1 MSKLHSRRV
10 GALLAAG
17 AVTAAVLS
25 PTSATA
31 AGGPTTGPSAAAVSW
46 IGGQLDGGLFPGQYG
61 PEYPDYGLTIDAG
74 LSTVAVGG
82 SDAVVQEI
90 AAAIEEN
97 LDQYIS
103 YNFPD
108 GETVYYG
115 DVAGATAKAATLAQ
129 STGADPTDFGGVDL
143 VERLETLTI
152 DGGATAGRIFDT
164 AQDEPDYAYANT
176 IGQSF
181 AARALTEAD
190 SPEAAAA
197 TDFLLAQQCSE
208 GFFRL
213 SFSAPDAADQTCD
226 GDPASAGD
234 TDVTAFA
241 LLALAEQAG
250 DPDVDTAIAATVGWL
265 EDTQAE
271 DGSFGG
277 GVATEAPNANST
289 GLAGWALGE
298 AGAGDSAADA
308 AAWVAALQ
316 APADTD
322 CVTGPLAAEAGALAY
337 DQAAYDEGVADG
349 ISPERGDQWRRTTAQ
364 ALPVLQHLD
373 GVAAV
378 DGLRLTGPRGFQ
390 RASSDVGMTV
400 RGLGAAGDA
409 CVTGPGAQVAVTG
422 AAPSAS
428 VTLPGG
434 TGERTYTASWLGNP
448 ATTTVKVLGATRL
461 AVDAKRAKVRA
472 GRKQVV
478 KVKGLVQGEK
488 VKVFLRGR
496 KVDTGRASRSGRFT
510 ARFVVRGKPG
520 RAKVKAVGHFGNR
533 KGTDA
538 FRVVR

>member
-82 SDAVVQEI
+82 SDAVAQEI
-90 AAAIEEN
+90 AAAIEDN

-129 STGADPTDFGGVDL
+129 STGADPADFGGVDL

-152 DGGATAGRIFDT
+152 DDGATAGRIFDT

-213 SFSAPDAADQTCD
+213 GFSAPDAADQTCD

-250 DPDVDTAIAATVGWL
+250 DPDVDTAIVATVGWL

-316 APADTD
+316 VRDLAPCDT
-322 CVTGPLAAEAGALAY
+322 GALAPDTGAIAY
-337 DQAAYDEGVADG
+337 DQAALDAGEVDG
-349 ISPERGDQWRRTTAQ
+349 ITTEMGDQWRRTTAQ
-364 ALPVLQHLD
+364 AVPALQFLD
-373 GVAAV
+373 GAPAADV
-378 DGLRLTGPRGFQ
+378 LRLDGPSGFR
-390 RASSDVGMTV
+390 RAKSTTQLTL
-400 RGLGAAGDA
+400 RGLPDAERACLSGAGTRAALTGDPA
-409 CVTGPGAQVAVTG
+409 TT
-422 AAPSAS
+422 S

-461 AVDAKRAKVRA
+461 AVDAKRAKVKA